1 MMLSHEKQ
9 WKSVIALDVMT
20 DSGRICPVGVIP
32 PAVIYQLLVIC
43 KTSAQQRTEGFVETT
58 LQLANLTLFPHR

>member
-9 WKSVIALDVMT
+9 WKPVTALDVMT

-32 PAVIYQLLVIC
+32 PAVLPAVGDI
-43 KTSAQQRTEGFVETT
+43 
-58 LQLANLTLFPHR
+58 